1 MKVIV
6 IGSGPCGLLSAISI
20 KRHHPDY
27 DVLILEKDSSI
38 GSRIKISGNGRC
50 NFINKE
56 LSVDKY
62 SSSFVEPIIKYQND
76 VLDLLNETG
85 FSYYFDEQGRGY
97 PTSESSLTF
106 INVLRDLL
114 NKYNIEVKTKY
125 LVNKIERKEKIIING
140 EISCDRL
147 VLSIGGISYL
157 NERLNYNRIVSELGL
172 NITQL
177 TPSLAPISVNHFPN
191 ELENKRVKSIAKL
204 LYKNQV
210 VKEERGEVIFKKDGL
225 SGICI
230 FNLSS
235 YLARKHLK
243 VYDDY
248 QVSLDLL
255 PDKNESEIIKLINLD
270 SSLTHIFINELANYL
285 NTFND
290 LVKTIK
296 DLRFEIRGIYDFKNS
311 QVTSGGVNLSQINS
325 NLSLKTD
332 NRIFLGGELIDI
344 DGDCGGYNI
353 GFALCSGYLIG
364 KEIR

>member
-20 KRHHPDY
+20 KKHHPEY
-27 DVLILEKDSSI
+27 DVLILEKDASI

-62 SSSFVEPIIKYQND
+62 SSSFVEPIIKYQKD
-76 VLDLLNETG
+76 VLNLLDETG
-85 FSYYFDEQGRGY
+85 FSYYFDDQGRGY

-125 LVNKIERKEKIIING
+125 LVNKIEVNEKILIND
-140 EISCDRL
+140 EIKCDRL
-147 VLSIGGISYL
+147 VLAIGGISYL
-157 NERLNYNRIVSELGL
+157 NEKLNYNRITSELGL
-172 NITQL
+172 DVTQL
-177 TPSLAPISVNHFPN
+177 TPSLTPISVNHFPN
-191 ELENKRVKSIAKL
+191 ELENKRVKCNAKL

-210 VKEERGEVIFKKDGL
+210 IKEEKGEVIFKKDGL

-243 VYDDY
+243 DFDGY
-248 QVSLDLL
+248 QISLDLL
-255 PDKNESEIIKLINLD
+255 PDKNEFEIKKLISLNA
-270 SSLTHIFINELANYL
+270 SLTHIFINELANYL
-285 NTFND
+285 NTFSD

-296 DLRFEIRGIYDFKNS
+296 DLRFKIRGLYEFKNS
-311 QVTSGGVNLSQINS
+311 QVTSGGVSLGQINS
-325 NLSLKTD
+325 NLSLKAD